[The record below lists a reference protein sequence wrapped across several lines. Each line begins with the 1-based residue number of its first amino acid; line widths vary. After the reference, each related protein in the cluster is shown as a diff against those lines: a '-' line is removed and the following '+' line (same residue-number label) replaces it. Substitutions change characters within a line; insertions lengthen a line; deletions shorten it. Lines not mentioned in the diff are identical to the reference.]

1 MTAQTPKDAVFTELF
16 HRRPVDPGLVRQA
29 LGAFE
34 KEVVDLAFYWLRLGN
49 RGGYNA
55 IMREVLKGFPRLAED
70 ILRRVPIHGSWGDL
84 WELYGI
90 SEAGD
95 KAIDSVVLG
104 HFIEDQESEKPSQFV
119 RCLPVDLRNPLTK
132 HFARLFFP
140 WTLGSQ
146 QIRRYRG
153 AVSCLKR
160 FCAAGTAT
168 QAVPE
173 GPMGPKGP
181 GERIFLSAV
190 ADKLLLPVFLT
201 MARNYDVECVTG
213 VKLPEDTVFMCDF
226 SESMWGR
233 PLAISLTLGIMSGRV
248 LTFYRL
254 PKWHIFTAE
263 DTLQKKI
270 LSTRYISH
278 SSQTD
283 YNIAYDLIL
292 KEVVCGKISVPR
304 FLIVMTDMDYK
315 DTSAC
320 VFNIKGVREAFSKE
334 GYEAPILI
342 IWNVSTAF
350 RGPHAVLCEEGVAEM
365 RGWSDSML
373 NMLKGGVRVITPIEL
388 VEAYHL
394 NII

>member
-1 MTAQTPKDAVFTELF
+1 MTAQTPKEGVFTELF
-16 HRRPVDPGLVRQA
+16 HRRPVDPGLVRQV

-34 KEVVDLAFYWLRLGN
+34 KEAVDLAFYWLGIGN
-49 RGGYNA
+49 RAGYIA
-55 IMREVLKGFPRLAED
+55 IMTEVLKGFPRLAD
-70 ILRRVPIHGSWGDL
+70 NPLRRVPLHGTWGDL

-104 HFIEDQESEKPSQFV
+104 QFMEDQESEKPSQFV
-119 RCLPVDLRNPLTK
+119 RWLPVDLKNPLTRR
-132 HFARLFFP
+132 FARLFFP
-140 WTLGSQ
+140 FTLASK
-146 QIRRYRG
+146 QIHRYRG

-160 FCAAGTAT
+160 FSSPAPAAT
-168 QAVPE
+168 V
-173 GPMGPKGP
+173 P
-181 GERIFLSAV
+181 GERIFSSAM
-190 ADKLLLPVFLT
+190 ADKLLAPVLLT

-233 PLAISLTLGIMSGRV
+233 PLAISLTIGVMSGRV
-248 LTFYRL
+248 LTFDTEPR
-254 PKWHIFTAE
+254 WHIFTAE

-283 YNIAYDLIL
+283 FNIAYDLIL
-292 KEVVCGKISVPR
+292 KEVVCGIMSVPR
-304 FLIVMTDMDYK
+304 FLIVITDMDYK
-315 DTSAC
+315 DTCDCA
-320 VFNIKGVREAFSKE
+320 FNVKGVREAFSKA
-334 GYEAPILI
+334 GYEAPILV

-373 NMLKGGVRVITPIEL
+373 NMLKGGVRVITPMEL
-388 VEAYHL
+388 VQNYDL

>member
-1 MTAQTPKDAVFTELF
+1 MTAQTPKEGVFTELF

-49 RGGYNA
+49 REGYTA
-55 IMREVLKGFPRLAED
+55 IMREVLKGFPRLAENP
-70 ILRRVPIHGSWGDL
+70 LRRVPIHGSWGDL

-104 HFIEDQESEKPSQFV
+104 QFSEDQESEKPSQFV

-173 GPMGPKGP
+173 GPKGPKGP
-181 GERIFLSAV
+181 GERIFSSGV
-190 ADKLLLPVFLT
+190 ADKLLAPVLLT
-201 MARNYDVECVTG
+201 MARNYDVECVTEA
-213 VKLPEDTVFMCDF
+213 KISDDTVFMCDF

-233 PLAISLTLGIMSGRV
+233 PLAISLTIGIMSGRV
-248 LTFYRL
+248 LTFDNEPR
-254 PKWHIFTAE
+254 WHTFRPGDSLRKKVASIRSIGRGGKVDF
-263 DTLQKKI
+263 QK
-270 LSTRYISH
+270 
-278 SSQTD
+278 
-283 YNIAYDLIL
+283 AYQL
-292 KEVVCGKISVPR
+292 VGKKKYLVI
-304 FLIVMTDMDYK
+304 ITDMDYE
-315 DTSAC
+315 DVFSHGFC
-320 VFNIKGVREAFSKE
+320 VKGECMV
-334 GYEAPILI
+334 IL
-342 IWNVSTAF
+342 WNVSA
-350 RGPHAVLCEEGVAEM
+350 RQSGPYAILREEGVAQM
-365 RGWSDSML
+365 YGWSDAMWE
-373 NMLKGGVRVITPIEL
+373 MIKRGIRVITPMEL
-388 VEAYHL
+388 IGLPPIKAPASPQFA
-394 NII
+394 